1 MLGAMLDLSRIR
13 AISLDLDDTLWPVL
27 PTLKAAEAAQHA
39 FLLAHAPATAALLQD
54 AAEAQRIRQSVRDDF
69 VHLSHDMT
77 HFRQQFIRRA
87 LQQSGGDEALVEA
100 VFAQFFAARN
110 RVTWFAEVEDAL
122 AWLSSRYPLVAVSN
136 GNAQLDLVGLS
147 PWFVASTSAREVGV
161 AKPDRRIFAAA
172 SARAGID
179 LPAFLHVGDDAELDV
194 QGALACGMQAAW
206 VQRQELDHH
215 QRSEAGQALRWP
227 LNSPPPQVL
236 VRNLTELCGLLGR
249 PAA

>member
-54 AAEAQRIRQSVRDDF
+54 PAHAQRIRQSVRDDF
-69 VHLSHDMT
+69 VHLAHDMT

-87 LQQSGGDEALVEA
+87 LQQSGGDEALVDA

-110 RVTWFAEVEDAL
+110 QVSWFAEVEDAL
-122 AWLSSRYPLVAVSN
+122 VWMSSRYPLVAVSN

-161 AKPDRRIFAAA
+161 AKPDPRIFAAA
-172 SARAGID
+172 AQRAGVE
-179 LPAFLHVGDDAELDV
+179 LGAFLHVGDDAELDV

-215 QRSEAGQALRWP
+215 QRVDATAALLWP
-227 LNSPPPQVL
+227 LGSQPPHAL
-236 VRNLTELCGLLGR
+236 VRNLTELCQLLGR
-249 PAA
+249 PPA